1 MSAGASARLFNAE
14 AQRRGDAEI
23 FVPAASAV
31 LPSSSFLL
39 PPSSFLRRTLAVLLL
54 IAVSRATAAPEPTAV
69 TFLQG
74 YDPDLPESP
83 VTRQILALARAE
95 PRLNPQKWGGLT
107 LPGAGGRAP
116 FMLSLAGGTAPDIYF
131 CWFHIIRHDIEQG
144 FCHPLNEWLGEDT
157 DGDGQLSDAEAR
169 WPGWRQVPPLWRQVA
184 TRDGKVYGLPMAGI
198 WYYGI
203 VYRKDLVRQAGV
215 DPEYI
220 PATWDEFFRWCQRLT
235 FPGKQVVGA
244 KVQRGQRAFGLENRP
259 WSWLPWMQAAG
270 GSPIVSVRVSPTTG
284 RSTRFAM
291 EETRFLAPDTG
302 EDLSEA
308 EAVWQANFDSP
319 EAIAAAAFTHR
330 LAWAPWLR
338 DPQSGEPVDLT
349 PADLA
354 AGRVT
359 LASGREIAFAESDVI
374 RGVARALPRLT
385 QDLPQLFAQ
394 GEVVALFSGAELVEQ
409 LTRDLNLPPDM
420 VGIMPF
426 PAARPDLKP
435 VFQAHKHFY
444 SMTESVGRRPKAE
457 RDLVWRCIE
466 QLASEAVN
474 DETVKQK
481 VLEGH
486 ARWCTPADL
495 ERLGFT
501 EYLDE
506 VPPGI
511 RRNYERIAGG
521 EILARTEPFAG
532 FWQAVSDLID
542 RRLLGVLLADTGE
555 RFDYAAALRH
565 INDDANRGLMFRA
578 PEAVLA
584 RQRPLARVLFGIAAI
599 TAIVCCGLAFRRKP
613 GAATATP
620 PLHVQRLDERTLVP
634 PPKKN
639 HPVSASLRLR
649 VSALKS
655 LLLPPSSLLPSPSSL
670 SPWLMLAP
678 ALLSIAVWSYY
689 PLIRGAVMAFQ
700 EYRIVGETAWAGL
713 DNFILVATDKG
724 FWAAWARTFHYVG
737 LTLLLGFL
745 APVLLALMLA
755 EIPRGKIFFRTL
767 YFLPHLTS
775 ALVIALL
782 WKLMYDPT
790 ENGMLNQL
798 LGFFGVARQT
808 WLQDPSLAMLCCIL
822 PGVWA
827 GAGMASLIYVA
838 ALQALPPDYYEAAA
852 IDGAGILS
860 RFRHITYPQLL
871 PLMVINFVGAF
882 IAAFQGMGSI
892 FLLTFGGPGDA
903 TNVLS
908 LAIWKEAY
916 NNLRFST
923 ATTMAWFL
931 GVALIGFTYL
941 QIRILR
947 KVEFRRA
954 GTN

>member
-1 MSAGASARLFNAE
+1 MFRGMGL
-14 AQRRGDAEI
+14 RRFI
-23 FVPAASAV
+23 S
-31 LPSSSFLL
+31 LFLL
-39 PPSSFLRRTLAVLLL
+39 AGYGLLASG
-54 IAVSRATAAPEPTAV
+54 AEPVTV

-74 YDPDLPESP
+74 YDPDIPEGP
-83 VTRQILALARAE
+83 VTRQILKLAHRE
-95 PRLNPQKWGGLT
+95 PQLNPQKWGGLS

-116 FMLSLAGGTAPDIYF
+116 FMLSLAGGTAPDIYT
-131 CWFHIIRHDIEQG
+131 CWFHIIRHDIDQG
-144 FCHPLNEWLGEDT
+144 FTCPLNEWIGDDL
-157 DGDGQLSDAEAR
+157 DGDGQISDAEAR
-169 WPGWRQVPPLWRQVA
+169 WPGWKNVPLLWRQVA
-184 TRDGKVYGLPMAGI
+184 TQNGKVYGVPMAGV

-203 VYRKDLVRQAGV
+203 VYRKDLVRQAGL
-215 DPEYI
+215 DPDAI

-235 FPGKQVVGA
+235 FPAKQVAGA
-244 KVQRGQRAFGLENRP
+244 KVARGQRAFGAENRP
-259 WSWLPWMQAAG
+259 WGWLPWMQAAG
-270 GSPIVSVRVSPTTG
+270 GSPVVNVRVSPATG
-284 RSTRFAM
+284 KAYRFAM
-291 EETRFLAPDTG
+291 EETRFVAPDTG
-302 EDLSEA
+302 EDLSKVEGT
-308 EAVWQANFDSP
+308 WQANFDSP
-319 EAIAAAAFTHR
+319 EALAAAAFFQR
-330 LAWAPWLR
+330 LAWSPWIR
-338 DPQSGEPVDLT
+338 DPQTQEPVDVT

-359 LASGREIAFAESDVI
+359 LAGGREVAFAASDVI
-374 RGVARALPRLT
+374 KGVVRALPRLT

-426 PAARPDLKP
+426 PASRPGMKP

-444 SMTESVGRRPKAE
+444 SMTEGVARRPKAE
-457 RDLVWRCIE
+457 RDLVWACVE

-486 ARWCTPADL
+486 ARWCTPSEL
-495 ERLGFT
+495 TRLGFT
-501 EYLDE
+501 EYLAE

-511 RRNYERIAGG
+511 RKNYERIESG
-521 EILARTEPFAG
+521 EILARTEPYAG

-542 RRLLGVLLADTGE
+542 RRLLGLLLADTGE
-555 RFDYAAALRH
+555 HFDTAAALRS

-578 PEAVLA
+578 SKAMLD
-584 RQRPLARVLFGIAAI
+584 RQRPTARIIFGVAVMALLVCAWLAWGRSD
-599 TAIVCCGLAFRRKP
+599 KS
-613 GAATATP
+613 
-620 PLHVQRLDERTLVP
+620 DKSDP
-634 PPKKN
+634 PPS
-639 HPVSASLRLR
+639 PLRPPTSDLR
-649 VSALKS
+649 P
-655 LLLPPSSLLPSPSSL
+655 PPSSARRPPAAA
-670 SPWLMLAP
+670 WLMLAP
-678 ALLSIAVWSYY
+678 ALLSIALWSYY

-700 EYRIVGETAWAGL
+700 EYKIVGKTEWAGL
-713 DNFILVATDKG
+713 DNFILVATDAG
-724 FWAAWARTFHYVG
+724 FWAAWGRTLEYVG

-745 APVLLALMLA
+745 TPVLLALMLA
-755 EIPRGKIFFRTL
+755 EIPRGKVFFRTL

-790 ENGMLNQL
+790 ENGMLNQVL
-798 LGFFGVARQT
+798 AVFGAGRQT
-808 WLQDPSLAMLCCIL
+808 WLQDPALAMVCCIL

-892 FLLTFGGPGDA
+892 FLLTFGGPGDT

-931 GVALIGFTYL
+931 GVALISFTYL

-954 GTN
+954 NTN

>member
-235 FPGKQVVGA
+235 FPGKQVAGA

-599 TAIVCCGLAFRRKP
+599 TALVCCGLAFRRKP

-634 PPKKN
+634 PPQKN
-639 HPVSASLRLR
+639 HTFFASLRLC
-649 VSALKS
+649 VSELKS
-655 LLLPPSSLLPSPSSL
+655 RLLPPSSFLLSPSSL

>member
-1 MSAGASARLFNAE
+1 MALKRFTSSLILALAGGLAAAAE
-14 AQRRGDAEI
+14 P
-23 FVPAASAV
+23 V
-31 LPSSSFLL
+31 
-39 PPSSFLRRTLAVLLL
+39 T
-54 IAVSRATAAPEPTAV
+54 V

-74 YDPDLPESP
+74 YDPDIPEGP
-83 VTRQILALARAE
+83 VTRQILKLAREE
-95 PRLNPQKWGGLT
+95 PRLNPQKWGGLA

-131 CWFHIIRHDIEQG
+131 CWFHIMRHDIEQG
-144 FCHPLNEWLGEDT
+144 FCYPLNEWLGDDL

-169 WPGWRQVPPLWRQVA
+169 WPGWKSVPPLWRQVC
-184 TRDGKVYGLPMAGI
+184 TRNGKVYGVPMAGI

-203 VYRKDLVRQAGV
+203 VYRKDLVRQAGL
-215 DPEYI
+215 DPEAI
-220 PATWDEFFRWCQRLT
+220 PATWDAFFAWCQRLT
-235 FPGKQVVGA
+235 FPGKQVAGA
-244 KVQRGQRAFGLENRP
+244 KVQRGQRAFGAENRP

-270 GSPIVSVRVSPTTG
+270 GSPIVNVRVSPKTG
-284 RSTRFAM
+284 KAYRFAM

-302 EDLSEA
+302 EDLSQVEGA
-308 EAVWQANFDSP
+308 WQANFDSP
-319 EAIAAAAFTHR
+319 EAVEAAGFYHK
-330 LAWAPWLR
+330 LAWSPWLR
-338 DPQSGEPVDLT
+338 DPQTQAPVDLA

-359 LASGREIAFAESDVI
+359 LADGRVLAFKESDVI
-374 RGVARALPRLT
+374 KGVVRALPRLT
-385 QDLPQLFAQ
+385 QELPQLFAQ

-426 PAARPDLKP
+426 PAAKPGMKP

-444 SMTESVGRRPKAE
+444 SMTEGVARRPKDE
-457 RDLVWRCIE
+457 RDLVWRCVE

-474 DETVKQK
+474 DEAVKQK

-486 ARWCTPADL
+486 ARWCTPSEL
-495 ERLGFT
+495 TRLGFI

-506 VPPGI
+506 VPAGI
-511 RRNYERIAGG
+511 RRNYARIESG
-521 EILARTEPFAG
+521 EILARTEPYAG

-542 RRLLGVLLADTGE
+542 RRLLGLLLADTGE
-555 RFDYAAALRH
+555 RLDVAAALAS

-578 PEAVLA
+578 SERVLA
-584 RQRPLARVLFGIAAI
+584 RQRPTARVIFGVALIAAL
-599 TAIVCCGLAFRRKP
+599 VCGWLWRRSEVGGRRSEVGGRRSEVGGRRAEGGGRKKRI
-613 GAATATP
+613 
-620 PLHVQRLDERTLVP
+620 RLLPIPT
-634 PPKKN
+634 
-639 HPVSASLRLR
+639 
-649 VSALKS
+649 S
-655 LLLPPSSLLPSPSSL
+655 LLTIPCSA
-670 SPWLMLAP
+670 WLMLAP
-678 ALLSIAVWSYY
+678 AVLSIAVWSYY
-689 PLIRGAVMAFQ
+689 PLLRGAVMAFQ
-700 EYRIVGETAWAGL
+700 EYKIVGETRWAGL
-713 DNFILVATDKG
+713 DNFILVATDAG
-724 FWAAWARTFHYVG
+724 FWAAWGRTLEYVG

-755 EIPRGKIFFRTL
+755 EIPRGKIFFRTV

-782 WKLMYDPT
+782 WRLMYDPT

-798 LGFFGVARQT
+798 LGFFGVSRQT
-808 WLQDPSLAMLCCIL
+808 WLQDPAQAMVCCIL

-954 GTN
+954 STN

>member
-1 MSAGASARLFNAE
+1 MNDDWRMVKMARSLCRGWRRLCRAGLCNLVLALAGGLAYAAE
-14 AQRRGDAEI
+14 P
-23 FVPAASAV
+23 V
-31 LPSSSFLL
+31 
-39 PPSSFLRRTLAVLLL
+39 T
-54 IAVSRATAAPEPTAV
+54 V

-74 YDPDLPESP
+74 YDPDIPEGP
-83 VTRQILALARAE
+83 VTRQILKLAREE
-95 PRLNPQKWGGLT
+95 PQLNPQKWGGLA

-131 CWFHIIRHDIEQG
+131 CWFHIMRHDIEQG
-144 FCHPLNEWLGEDT
+144 FCYPLNEWIGDDA
-157 DGDGQLSDAEAR
+157 DGDGQISDAEAR
-169 WPGWRQVPPLWRQVA
+169 WPGWKNVPPLWRQVC
-184 TRDGKVYGLPMAGI
+184 TRGGKVYGVPMAGI

-203 VYRKDLVRQAGV
+203 VYRKDLVRQAGL

-220 PATWDEFFRWCQRLT
+220 PATWDEFFGWCQRLT
-235 FPGKQVVGA
+235 FPGKQVAGA
-244 KVQRGQRAFGLENRP
+244 KVQRGQRAFGAENRP

-270 GSPIVSVRVSPTTG
+270 GSPIVNVRVSPKTG
-284 RSTRFAM
+284 KTYRFAM
-291 EETRFLAPDTG
+291 EETRFVAPDTG
-302 EDLSEA
+302 EDLSKA
-308 EAVWQANFDSP
+308 DGVWQANFDSP
-319 EAIAAAAFTHR
+319 EAIEAAAFYHK
-330 LAWAPWLR
+330 LAWSPWLR
-338 DPQSGEPVDLT
+338 DPQTQAPVDLS
-349 PADLA
+349 ADDLA

-359 LASGREIAFAESDVI
+359 LADGRVIAFKESDVI
-374 RGVARALPRLT
+374 KGVVRALPRLT

-426 PAARPDLKP
+426 PAAKPGMKP

-444 SMTESVGRRPKAE
+444 SMTEGVARRPKAE
-457 RDLVWRCIE
+457 RDLVWRCVE

-486 ARWCTPADL
+486 ARWCTPAEL
-495 ERLGFT
+495 TRLGFT
-501 EYLDE
+501 EYLSE
-506 VPPGI
+506 VPAGI
-511 RRNYERIAGG
+511 RRNYERIGSG
-521 EILARTEPFAG
+521 EILARTEPYAG

-542 RRLLGVLLADTGE
+542 RRLLGLLLADTGE
-555 RFDYAAALRH
+555 RFDYAAALKS

-578 PEAVLA
+578 SEQMLE
-584 RQRPLARVLFGIAAI
+584 RQRPTARVIFGVALIAAL
-599 TAIVCCGLAFRRKP
+599 VCGWLWWRTEVGNRRSAVP
-613 GAATATP
+613 TP
-620 PLHVQRLDERTLVP
+620 
-634 PPKKN
+634 N
-639 HPVSASLRLR
+639 
-649 VSALKS
+649 
-655 LLLPPSSLLPSPSSL
+655 SSFLTPRSL

-678 ALLSIAVWSYY
+678 ALVSIALWSYY

-700 EYRIVGETAWAGL
+700 EYKIVGETRWAGL
-713 DNFILVATDKG
+713 DNFILVATDAG
-724 FWAAWARTFHYVG
+724 FWAAWGRTLEYVG

-745 APVLLALMLA
+745 TPVLLALMLA
-755 EIPRGKIFFRTL
+755 EIPRGKIFFRTV

-782 WKLMYDPT
+782 WRLMYDPT

-798 LGFFGVARQT
+798 LGFLGMSRQT
-808 WLQDPSLAMLCCIL
+808 WLQDPAQAMVCCIL

-954 GTN
+954 STN

>member
-1 MSAGASARLFNAE
+1 MKPTTSNRSNPPILSILSKTFLC
-14 AQRRGDAEI
+14 
-23 FVPAASAV
+23 AV
-31 LPSSSFLL
+31 NCLL
-39 PPSSFLRRTLAVLLL
+39 P
-54 IAVSRATAAPEPTAV
+54 TAYCQLPLPTADRPPPVTV

-74 YDPDLPESP
+74 YDPDQPEGP
-83 VTRQILALARAE
+83 VTRQILALARQE
-95 PRLNPQKWGGLT
+95 PRLNPQKWGGLS

-131 CWFHIIRHDIEQG
+131 CWFHIIRHDIGQG
-144 FCHPLNEWLGEDT
+144 FTYPLNEWLGEDT
-157 DGDGQLSDAEAR
+157 DGDGEISDAEAR
-169 WPGWRQVPPLWRQVA
+169 WPGWKNVPPLWRQAA
-184 TRDGKVYGLPMAGI
+184 TRDGKVYGLPMAGV

-235 FPGKQVVGA
+235 FPGKPVAGA
-244 KVQRGQRAFGLENRP
+244 KVQRGQRAFGAENRP
-259 WSWLPWMQAAG
+259 WGWLPWMQAAG
-270 GSPIVSVRVSPTTG
+270 GSPVVNVRVSPATG
-284 RSTRFAM
+284 KAYRFAM

-302 EDLSEA
+302 EDLS
-308 EAVWQANFDSP
+308 AVPGEWQANFDSP
-319 EAIAAAAFTHR
+319 EAVAAAGFFHR

-338 DPQSGEPVDLT
+338 DPQTGEPVDLT

-354 AGRVT
+354 AGRAT
-359 LASGREIAFAESDVI
+359 LADGRVLPFGESDVI
-374 RGVARALPRLT
+374 KGVVRALPRLT

-426 PAARPDLKP
+426 PAARPGMKP

-444 SMTESVGRRPKAE
+444 SMTEGVGRRPKAE
-457 RDLVWRCIE
+457 RDLVWKCVE

-474 DETVKQK
+474 DETVRQK

-495 ERLGFT
+495 TRLGFT

-511 RRNYERIAGG
+511 RRNYERLAAG

-542 RRLLGVLLADTGE
+542 RRLLGLLLADTGE
-555 RFDYAAALRH
+555 RFDYAAALKG

-578 PEAVLA
+578 SEKELA
-584 RQRPLARVLFGIAAI
+584 RHRPLARVLLGVALI
-599 TAIVCCGLAFRRKP
+599 TALACAWLMFKRKTSDQRP
-613 GAATATP
+613 ATSGT
-620 PLHVQRLDERTLVP
+620 HQKSEI
-634 PPKKN
+634 KN
-639 HPVSASLRLR
+639 QKSAI
-649 VSALKS
+649 
-655 LLLPPSSLLPSPSSL
+655 
-670 SPWLMLAP
+670 LMLAP
-678 ALLSIAVWSYY
+678 AVLSIALWSYY

-700 EYRIVGETAWAGL
+700 EYRIVGETEWTGL

-724 FWAAWARTFHYVG
+724 FWTAWGRTLHYVG

-745 APVLLALMLA
+745 SPVLLALMLA
-755 EIPRGKIFFRTL
+755 EIPRGRIFFRTL

-798 LGFFGVARQT
+798 LAFFGLARQS
-808 WLQDPSLAMLCCIL
+808 WLQDPALAMVCCIL

-860 RFRHITYPQLL
+860 RFRHITWPQLL

-882 IAAFQGMGSI
+882 IAAFQGMGGI

-908 LAIWKEAY
+908 LAVWKEAY

-954 GTN
+954 NAN

>member
-1 MSAGASARLFNAE
+1 MPVTNSLLFTLVAALGLPFIALNASE
-14 AQRRGDAEI
+14 AP
-23 FVPAASAV
+23 VP
-31 LPSSSFLL
+31 
-39 PPSSFLRRTLAVLLL
+39 L
-54 IAVSRATAAPEPTAV
+54 IAAYDMEPVTV

-74 YDPDLPESP
+74 YDPDIPEGP
-83 VTRQILALARAE
+83 VTRQILKLAQQE
-95 PRLNPQKWGGLT
+95 PLLNPQKWGGFS

-131 CWFHIIRHDIEQG
+131 AWFHILRHDIEQG
-144 FCHPLNEWLGEDT
+144 FAYPLNEWIGEDT
-157 DGDGQLSDAEAR
+157 DGDGQISDAEAR
-169 WPGWRQVPPLWRQVA
+169 WPGWKNVPPLWRQVA
-184 TRDGKVYGLPMAGI
+184 TRNGKVYGVPMAGV

-203 VYRKDLVRQAGV
+203 VYRKDLVRQAGI

-235 FPGKQVVGA
+235 FPGKQIAGA
-244 KVQRGQRAFGLENRP
+244 KVQRGQRAFGAENRP
-259 WSWLPWMQAAG
+259 WGWLPWMQAAG
-270 GSPIVSVRVSPTTG
+270 GSPVVNVRVSPATG
-284 RSTRFAM
+284 KSYRFAM
-291 EETRFLAPDTG
+291 EETRFAAPDTG
-302 EDLSEA
+302 EDLSKVEGT
-308 EAVWQANFDSP
+308 WQANFDSS
-319 EAIAAAAFTHR
+319 EAIEAAGFFHR
-330 LAWAPWLR
+330 LAWSPWIR
-338 DPQSGEPVDLT
+338 DPQTQEPVDVT
-349 PADLA
+349 PADIA
-354 AGRVT
+354 AGRVA
-359 LASGREIAFAESDVI
+359 LAGGRVIAFKEDDVI
-374 RGVARALPRLT
+374 KGVVRALPRLT

-426 PAARPDLKP
+426 PAARPGMKP

-444 SMTESVGRRPKAE
+444 SMTEGVARRPKAE
-457 RDLVWRCIE
+457 RDLVWKCVE

-486 ARWCTPADL
+486 ARWCTPSEL
-495 ERLGFT
+495 TRLGFT
-501 EYLDE
+501 EYLAE
-506 VPPGI
+506 VPAGI
-511 RRNYERIAGG
+511 RKNYERIESG
-521 EILARTEPFAG
+521 EILARTEPYAG

-542 RRLLGVLLADTGE
+542 RRLLGLLLADTGE
-555 RFDYAAALRH
+555 HFDYAAALRS

-578 PEAVLA
+578 SETVLA
-584 RQRPLARVLFGIAAI
+584 RQRPTARVIFGVAVMAVLVCVWLCWGRPREGQAQRPAP
-599 TAIVCCGLAFRRKP
+599 TAGRVRR
-613 GAATATP
+613 G
-620 PLHVQRLDERTLVP
+620 
-634 PPKKN
+634 
-639 HPVSASLRLR
+639 
-649 VSALKS
+649 
-655 LLLPPSSLLPSPSSL
+655 L

-678 ALLSIAVWSYY
+678 ALASIAVWSYY

-700 EYRIVGETAWAGL
+700 EYKIVGETRWAGL
-713 DNFILVATDKG
+713 DNFILVATDAG
-724 FWAAWARTFHYVG
+724 FWAAWGRTLEYVG

-745 APVLLALMLA
+745 TPVLLALMLA

-798 LGFFGVARQT
+798 LLFFGASRQS
-808 WLQDPSLAMLCCIL
+808 WLQDPAQAMVCCIV

-892 FLLTFGGPGDA
+892 FLLTFGGPGDT

-954 GTN
+954 NTN

>member
-1 MSAGASARLFNAE
+1 MFRGMVLKRLSCFAML
-14 AQRRGDAEI
+14 AWLCR
-23 FVPAASAV
+23 PACGV
-31 LPSSSFLL
+31 
-39 PPSSFLRRTLAVLLL
+39 
-54 IAVSRATAAPEPTAV
+54 EPVTV

-74 YDPDLPESP
+74 FDPDRPENP
-83 VTRQILALARAE
+83 VTRQILKFAQQE
-95 PRLNPQKWGGLT
+95 PRLNPQKWGGLE

-131 CWFHIIRHDIEQG
+131 CWFHIIRHDIGQG
-144 FCHPLNEWLGEDT
+144 FVYPLNEWLGDDT

-169 WPGWRQVPPLWRQVA
+169 WPGWKNVPQLWRQAA
-184 TRDGKVYGLPMAGI
+184 THKGKVYGVPMAGI

-215 DPEYI
+215 DPELV

-235 FPGKQVVGA
+235 FPAKKVAGA
-244 KVQRGQRAFGLENRP
+244 KIQRGQRAFGAENRP
-259 WSWLPWMQAAG
+259 WGWLPWVQAAG
-270 GSPIVSVRVSPTTG
+270 GSPIVNVRVSPATG
-284 RSTRFAM
+284 KAYRFPM

-302 EDLSEA
+302 EDLSRVEG
-308 EAVWQANFDSP
+308 VWQAAFDSP
-319 EAIAAAAFTHR
+319 EALAAAAFFHR

-338 DPQSGEPVDLT
+338 DPQTGEPVDLT
-349 PADLA
+349 PTDLA

-359 LASGREIAFAESDVI
+359 LPDGRVHAFSSGDVI
-374 RGVARALPRLT
+374 KGVVRALPRLT

-426 PAARPDLKP
+426 PAAKPGLPP

-444 SMTESVGRRPKAE
+444 SMTEGVARRPKAE
-457 RDLVWRCIE
+457 RDLVWACVE

-495 ERLGFT
+495 TRLGFT
-501 EYLDE
+501 EYLAE

-511 RRNYERIAGG
+511 RKNYDRLARG
-521 EILARTEPFAG
+521 EILARTEPYAG

-542 RRLLGVLLADTGE
+542 RRLLGMLLADTGE
-555 RFDYAAALRH
+555 RFDYGAALRG
-565 INDDANRGLMFRA
+565 INEDANRGLMFRT
-578 PEAVLA
+578 PEAVLE
-584 RQRPLARVLFGIAAI
+584 RQRPLARVLFGVAVM
-599 TAIVCCGLAFRRKP
+599 TALVCAWLLRKRPDTSGSKPHGDTRVRRGP
-613 GAATATP
+613 A
-620 PLHVQRLDERTLVP
+620 
-634 PPKKN
+634 
-639 HPVSASLRLR
+639 
-649 VSALKS
+649 
-655 LLLPPSSLLPSPSSL
+655 
-670 SPWLMLAP
+670 PWLMLAP
-678 ALLSIAVWSYY
+678 ALVSVAVWSYY

-700 EYRIVGETAWAGL
+700 EYKIVGETQWVGL
-713 DNFILVATDKG
+713 DNFILVATDAG
-724 FWAAWARTFHYVG
+724 FWAGCGRTLEYVG

-745 APVLLALMLA
+745 TPVLLALMLS
-755 EIPRGKIFFRTL
+755 EIPRGKVFFRTL

-798 LGFFGVARQT
+798 LLAFGAERQT
-808 WLQDPSLAMLCCIL
+808 WLQDPALAMVCCIL

-860 RFRHITYPQLL
+860 RFRHITFPQLL
-871 PLMVINFVGAF
+871 PLMAINFVGAF

-908 LAIWKEAY
+908 LTIWKEAY

-954 GTN
+954 ATN

>member
-1 MSAGASARLFNAE
+1 MFRAMGLKRILSL
-14 AQRRGDAEI
+14 
-23 FVPAASAV
+23 
-31 LPSSSFLL
+31 FLL
-39 PPSSFLRRTLAVLLL
+39 ACGCGVASGA
-54 IAVSRATAAPEPTAV
+54 EPVTV

-74 YDPDLPESP
+74 YDPDLPEGP
-83 VTRQILALARAE
+83 VTRQILKYAQQE
-95 PRLNPQKWGGLT
+95 PRLNPQKWGGLS

-144 FCHPLNEWLGEDT
+144 FCYPLNEWIGEDA
-157 DGDGQLSDAEAR
+157 DGDGQISDAEAR
-169 WPGWRQVPPLWRQVA
+169 WPGWKNVPPLWRQVA
-184 TRDGKVYGLPMAGI
+184 TKGGKVYGVPMAGI

-203 VYRKDLVRQAGV
+203 VYRKDLVRQAGL

-220 PATWDEFFRWCQRLT
+220 PATWDEFYRWCQRLT
-235 FPGKQVVGA
+235 FPGKQVAGA
-244 KVQRGQRAFGLENRP
+244 KVQRGQRAFGAENRP
-259 WSWLPWMQAAG
+259 WGWLPWMQAAG
-270 GSPIVSVRVSPTTG
+270 GSPVVNVRVSPATG
-284 RSTRFAM
+284 KAYRFAM
-291 EETRFLAPDTG
+291 EETRFVAPDTG
-302 EDLSEA
+302 EDLSKVA
-308 EAVWQANFDSP
+308 GTWQANFDSP
-319 EAIAAAAFTHR
+319 EAVAAAGFFHK
-330 LAWAPWLR
+330 LAWSPWLR
-338 DPQSGEPVDLT
+338 DPQTQAPVDLS
-349 PADLA
+349 PEDLK
-354 AGRVT
+354 AGKVT
-359 LASGREIAFAESDVI
+359 LADGRVIAFKESDVI
-374 RGVARALPRLT
+374 KGVVRALPRLT

-426 PAARPDLKP
+426 PAAKPGMRP

-444 SMTESVGRRPKAE
+444 SMTEGVARRPKAE
-457 RDLVWRCIE
+457 RDLVWGCIE

-486 ARWCTPADL
+486 ARWCVPSDL
-495 ERLGFT
+495 VRLGFA
-501 EYLDE
+501 EYLEE
-506 VPPGI
+506 VPAGI
-511 RRNYERIAGG
+511 RKNYERIGSG
-521 EILARTEPFAG
+521 EILARTEPYAG

-542 RRLLGVLLADTGE
+542 RRLLGLLLADTGE
-555 RFDYAAALRH
+555 RFDYAAALKG

-578 PEAVLA
+578 SKEVLD
-584 RQRPLARVLFGIAAI
+584 RQRPTARVIFGVAAMAALVCLWLFS
-599 TAIVCCGLAFRRKP
+599 RKD
-613 GAATATP
+613 AKT
-620 PLHVQRLDERTLVP
+620 QREETIGHEGEPRTLNP
-634 PPKKN
+634 E
-639 HPVSASLRLR
+639 
-649 VSALKS
+649 
-655 LLLPPSSLLPSPSSL
+655 SSGRRIRHGWT
-670 SPWLMLAP
+670 PWLMLAP

-700 EYRIVGETAWAGL
+700 EYKIVGETDWVGL
-713 DNFILVATDKG
+713 DNFILVATDAG
-724 FWAAWARTFHYVG
+724 FWAAWGRTLEYVG

-745 APVLLALMLA
+745 TPVLLALMLA

-798 LGFFGVARQT
+798 LGFFGIARQT
-808 WLQDPSLAMLCCIL
+808 WLQDPALAMVCCIL

-908 LAIWKEAY
+908 LAVWKEAY

-947 KVEFRRA
+947 NVEFRRA
-954 GTN
+954 STN

>member
-1 MSAGASARLFNAE
+1 MGLKRLIWVALL
-14 AQRRGDAEI
+14 ACGGMAHG
-23 FVPAASAV
+23 AAS
-31 LPSSSFLL
+31 PQ
-39 PPSSFLRRTLAVLLL
+39 
-54 IAVSRATAAPEPTAV
+54 EPVTV

-74 YDPDLPESP
+74 YDPDVPENP
-83 VTRQILALARAE
+83 TTQQILKLAQRE
-95 PRLNPQKWGGLT
+95 PQLNPQKWGGFS

-144 FCHPLNEWLGEDT
+144 FCYPLNEWIGEDA
-157 DGDGQLSDAEAR
+157 DGDGQISDAEAR
-169 WPGWRQVPPLWRQVA
+169 WPGWKNVPPLWRQVA
-184 TRDGKVYGLPMAGI
+184 TRNGKVYGVPMAGI

-203 VYRKDLVRQAGV
+203 VYRKDLVRQAGL

-235 FPGKQVVGA
+235 FPGKQVAGA
-244 KVQRGQRAFGLENRP
+244 KTQRGQRAFGAENRP
-259 WSWLPWMQAAG
+259 WGWLPWMQAAG
-270 GSPIVSVRVSPTTG
+270 GSPVVNVRVSPATG
-284 RSTRFAM
+284 KVYRFAM
-291 EETRFLAPDTG
+291 EETRFAAPDTG
-302 EDLSEA
+302 EDLSKVEG
-308 EAVWQANFDSP
+308 VWQANFDSP
-319 EAIAAAAFTHR
+319 EAIEAAGFFHR
-330 LAWAPWLR
+330 LTWSPWIR
-338 DPQSGEPVDLT
+338 DPQTQEPVDVT
-349 PADLA
+349 SADLA

-359 LASGREIAFAESDVI
+359 LADGRVIAFKADDVI
-374 RGVARALPRLT
+374 KGVVRALPRLT

-426 PAARPDLKP
+426 PAAKPGMKP

-444 SMTESVGRRPKAE
+444 SMTEGVARRPKAE
-457 RDLVWRCIE
+457 RDLAWKCVE

-474 DETVKQK
+474 DETVKRK

-486 ARWCTPADL
+486 ARWCTPSEL
-495 ERLGFT
+495 TRLGFA
-501 EYLDE
+501 EYLEE

-511 RRNYERIAGG
+511 RKNYERIESG
-521 EILARTEPFAG
+521 EILARTEPYAG

-542 RRLLGVLLADTGE
+542 RRLLGLLLADTGE
-555 RFDYAAALRH
+555 RFDYAAALRS

-578 PEAVLA
+578 SETVLA
-584 RQRPLARVLFGIAAI
+584 RQRPTARVIFGVAVMAVL
-599 TAIVCCGLAFRRKP
+599 VCVWLCRGRSQEGQAQKPTPAMGRVRR
-613 GAATATP
+613 GFM
-620 PLHVQRLDERTLVP
+620 
-634 PPKKN
+634 
-639 HPVSASLRLR
+639 
-649 VSALKS
+649 
-655 LLLPPSSLLPSPSSL
+655 
-670 SPWLMLAP
+670 PWLMLAP

-700 EYRIVGETAWAGL
+700 EYKIVGRTRWTGL
-713 DNFILVATDKG
+713 DNFILVATDAG
-724 FWAAWARTFHYVG
+724 FWAAWGRTLEYVG

-745 APVLLALMLA
+745 TPVLLALMLA

-798 LGFFGVARQT
+798 LLFFGASRQT
-808 WLQDPSLAMLCCIL
+808 WLQDPALAMVCCIM

-892 FLLTFGGPGDA
+892 FLLTFGGPGDT

-954 GTN
+954 NTN

>member
-1 MSAGASARLFNAE
+1 M
-14 AQRRGDAEI
+14 AQPCFI
-23 FVPAASAV
+23 
-31 LPSSSFLL
+31 
-39 PPSSFLRRTLAVLLL
+39 L
-54 IAVSRATAAPEPTAV
+54 IAALALVCGSAFAGEPVTV

-74 YDPDLPESP
+74 YDPDVPEGP
-83 VTRQILALARAE
+83 VTRQILKLAREE
-95 PRLNPQKWGGLT
+95 PLLNPQKWGGLS

-116 FMLSLAGGTAPDIYF
+116 FMLSLAGGNAPDIYF
-131 CWFHIIRHDIEQG
+131 CWFHIMRHDIGQG
-144 FCHPLNEWLGEDT
+144 FCYPLNEWLGEDA
-157 DGDGQLSDAEAR
+157 DGDGQLGDDEAR
-169 WPGWRQVPPLWRQVA
+169 WPGWKNVPPLWRRVA
-184 TRDGKVYGLPMAGI
+184 TWGGKVYGVPMAGV

-203 VYRKDLVRQAGV
+203 VYRKDLVRQAGL

-235 FPGKQVVGA
+235 FPAKRIAGA
-244 KVQRGQRAFGLENRP
+244 QVQRGQRAFGAENRP
-259 WSWLPWMQAAG
+259 WGWLPWMQAAG
-270 GSPIVSVRVSPTTG
+270 GSPVVHVRVSPTTG
-284 RSTRFAM
+284 KSYRFDM

-302 EDLSEA
+302 EDLSKVEG
-308 EAVWQANFDSP
+308 EWQANFASP
-319 EAIAAAAFTHR
+319 EAIAAAGFFHR
-330 LAWAPWLR
+330 LVWAPWLR
-338 DPQSGEPVDLT
+338 DPQTGEPVDLT
-349 PADLA
+349 PADVA

-359 LASGREIAFAESDVI
+359 LPDGRTLAFRPEDVI
-374 RGVARALPRLT
+374 KGVARALPRLT

-394 GEVVALFSGAELVEQ
+394 GEVAALFSGAELVEQ
-409 LTRDLNLPPDM
+409 LTRDMNLPPDM

-426 PAARPDLKP
+426 PAAKTGMKP

-444 SMTESVGRRPKAE
+444 SMTEGVGRRPKAE
-457 RDLVWRCIE
+457 RDLVWKCVER
-466 QLASEAVN
+466 LASEAVN
-474 DETVKQK
+474 DEAVKQK

-486 ARWCTPADL
+486 ARWCTPAEL
-495 ERLGFT
+495 KRLGLD

-511 RRNYERIAGG
+511 RRNYERIESG

-542 RRLLGVLLADTGE
+542 RRLLGMLLADTGE
-555 RFDYAAALRH
+555 MFDYAAALRS

-578 PEAVLA
+578 SEHVLE
-584 RQRPLARVLFGIAAI
+584 RQRPVARIIFGVAVMAALVCLGFVWRPPVLVR
-599 TAIVCCGLAFRRKP
+599 VCPCLSVSEGTDKHRHGQARIDTDKHGQTRTSGDGRR
-613 GAATATP
+613 
-620 PLHVQRLDERTLVP
+620 R
-634 PPKKN
+634 
-639 HPVSASLRLR
+639 SF
-649 VSALKS
+649 
-655 LLLPPSSLLPSPSSL
+655 

-678 ALLSIAVWSYY
+678 AVLSIALWSYY

-700 EYRIVGETAWAGL
+700 EYKIVGETRWVGL
-713 DNFILVATDKG
+713 DNFILVATDAG
-724 FWAAWARTFHYVG
+724 FWAAWGRTLEYVG

-745 APVLLALMLA
+745 TPVLLALMLA
-755 EIPRGKIFFRTL
+755 EIPRGKIFFRTV

-782 WKLMYDPT
+782 WRLMYDPT

-798 LGFFGVARQT
+798 LGFFGVSRQT
-808 WLQDPSLAMLCCIL
+808 WLQDPALAMVCCIL

-860 RFRHITYPQLL
+860 RFRHITFPQLL

-908 LAIWKEAY
+908 LAVWKEAY

-954 GTN
+954 STN

>member
-1 MSAGASARLFNAE
+1 MSDDDIAW
-14 AQRRGDAEI
+14 RGKCHALI
-23 FVPAASAV
+23 
-31 LPSSSFLL
+31 
-39 PPSSFLRRTLAVLLL
+39 LLL
-54 IAVSRATAAPEPTAV
+54 LLTAGGATAAAEPVTV

-235 FPGKQVVGA
+235 FPGKQVAGA